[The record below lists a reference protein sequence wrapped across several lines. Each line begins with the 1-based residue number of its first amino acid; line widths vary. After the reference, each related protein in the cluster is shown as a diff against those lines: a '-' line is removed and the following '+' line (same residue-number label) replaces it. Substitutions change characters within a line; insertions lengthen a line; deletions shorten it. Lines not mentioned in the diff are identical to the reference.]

1 MNARFSSFL
10 SRTEIWVV
18 ALGLAAFLVLHW
30 ILRGSP
36 IGQSAEE
43 EAEEAPAPGYRDR
56 VVAAVVLGL
65 LLVVAGAYVA
75 VTRSVPWSLPPFA
88 LGFGIVMTL
97 IAINQ
102 RHRHASPVLRRTVEL
117 SHAALTATLVAGVL
131 IVINVLAFRHG
142 GRPLDLTRERSFSLE
157 SLSLNQVRSLDR
169 PVTFT
174 ILFGGGPLAGAE
186 RTRVAELLE
195 LYQAAN
201 PRKIRIESINPFTE
215 LEKTEALAKR
225 VPDIPIP
232 PDGGILIDYGEGEAV
247 EHALVRNR
255 DLFEMPRSNR
265 ASADF
270 NSTFRGEDAVT
281 AALIGLREE
290 KKPKVAFTT
299 GHGEP
304 SINDQDYR
312 RPGNIAIWKTRL
324 GAIGA
329 EVVEL
334 GLLSRDVP
342 SDTALLVIVAP
353 KTPFKPDEIAR
364 LRSFSDRGG
373 PILAL
378 VGGAERSG
386 LGDFLRSY
394 DVEIGGGSLVDPLLN
409 YRGSPQLVFVPIQG
423 ALHHAIIDTLVDRA
437 VLVPNAAPL
446 QILTGGS
453 GTPTK
458 PSLVAT
464 PILRSGSDSW
474 AETERK
480 VERTAGKDQPGPLTI
495 GVAVADRPKPG
506 DVKEGRPRLVLVSSD
521 SMADNVLLQIEPTN
535 LDFLM
540 NAVGWL
546 RSRPEQSG
554 IKPKEHQAL
563 MLTADP
569 ILRFRLIMVPTVI
582 AILLILGLGATTYAA
597 RRA

>member
-1 MNARFSSFL
+1 MNARLSSFL
-10 SRTEIWVV
+10 SRTEFWVV

-30 ILRGSP
+30 ILRGAP
-36 IGQSAEE
+36 LGQSAEE
-43 EAEEAPAPGYRDR
+43 EADEAPAPGYRDR

-65 LLVVAGAYVA
+65 LLVLAGAYVA

-142 GRPLDLTRERSFSLE
+142 GRPLDLTRERSFTLE
-157 SLSLNQVRSLDR
+157 SLSLNQVRSLDH

-174 ILFGGGPLAGAE
+174 VLFGGGPLAGAE
-186 RTRVAELLE
+186 RARVAELLE
-195 LYQAAN
+195 LYRAAN
-201 PRKIRIESINPFTE
+201 PRMIRVESINPFTE
-215 LEKTEALAKR
+215 LEKTEALARR

-232 PDGGILIDYGEGEAV
+232 PDGGILIDYGEGETV
-247 EHALVRNR
+247 QHALVRNR
-255 DLFEMPRSNR
+255 DLFAMPRPNG
-265 ASADF
+265 ASTDF

-312 RPGNIAIWKTRL
+312 RPGIATWKTRL

-334 GLLSRDVP
+334 SLLSQDVP
-342 SDTALLVIVAP
+342 GDTALLVIVAP
-353 KTPFKPDEIAR
+353 KSPFKPDEIAR

-378 VGGAERSG
+378 VGSAERSG

-394 DVEIGGGSLVDPLLN
+394 DVEIGGGSLVDLLLN
-409 YRGSPQLVFVPIQG
+409 YQGSPKLVFVPIRG
-423 ALHHAIIDTLVDRA
+423 PLHHPIIDSLVARA

-446 QILTGGS
+446 QILSGGS

-474 AETERK
+474 AETDRK
-480 VERTAGKDQPGPLTI
+480 VERTAGKDQLGPLTI

-506 DVKEGRPRLVLVSSD
+506 EVKEGTPRLVLVSSD

-554 IKPKEHQAL
+554 IRPKEHQAL
-563 MLTADP
+563 MLAADP
-569 ILRFRLIMVPTVI
+569 ILRFRLIMVPTVF

-597 RRA
+597 RRE

>member
-1 MNARFSSFL
+1 MNARLSSFL
-10 SRTEIWVV
+10 SRTEFWVV

-30 ILRGSP
+30 ILRGAP
-36 IGQSAEE
+36 LGQSAEE
-43 EAEEAPAPGYRDR
+43 EADEAPAPGYRDR

-65 LLVVAGAYVA
+65 LLVLAGAYVA

-142 GRPLDLTRERSFSLE
+142 GRPLDLTRERSFTLE

-186 RTRVAELLE
+186 RARVAELLE
-195 LYQAAN
+195 LYRAAN
-201 PRKIRIESINPFTE
+201 PRMIRVESINPFTE
-215 LEKTEALAKR
+215 LEKTEALARR

-232 PDGGILIDYGEGEAV
+232 PDGGILIDYGEGETV
-247 EHALVRNR
+247 QHALVRNR
-255 DLFEMPRSNR
+255 DLFAMPRPNG
-265 ASADF
+265 ASTDF

-290 KKPKVAFTT
+290 KKPKVAFST

-304 SINDQDYR
+304 SVNDQDYR
-312 RPGNIAIWKTRL
+312 RPGIATWKTRL

-334 GLLSRDVP
+334 SLLSQDVP
-342 SDTALLVIVAP
+342 GDTALLVIVAP

-378 VGGAERSG
+378 VGSAERSG

-409 YRGSPQLVFVPIQG
+409 YQGSPKLVFVPIRG
-423 ALHHAIIDTLVDRA
+423 PLHHPIIDSLVARA

-446 QILTGGS
+446 QILSGGS

-474 AETERK
+474 AETERN
-480 VERTAGKDQPGPLTI
+480 VERTVGKDQPGPLTI

-506 DVKEGRPRLVLVSSD
+506 EVKEGTPRLVLVSSD

-554 IKPKEHQAL
+554 IRPKEHQAL
-563 MLTADP
+563 MLAADP
-569 ILRFRLIMVPTVI
+569 ILRFRLIMVPTVF

-597 RRA
+597 RRE